1 MSAEV
6 EATPY
11 SVAEVAALTG
21 LSASTVTKLFE
32 KENGALDEARCSRF
46 GI

>member
-1 MSAEV
+1 MS
-6 EATPY
+6 
-11 SVAEVAALTG
+11 AEVAALAG

-32 KENGALDEARCSRF
+32 KEHRALNEARCSRF